1 MRRRV
6 PTEHVEEDTVLADT
20 KRGRALK
27 DEIPWSESKLLLS
40 CTAFRLL
47 NAIVLQTF
55 FNPDE
60 YWQSVEVAHRIVF
73 GYGHLTWEWS
83 EGLRSYIH
91 PLIFAGLYKVLK
103 CTKMDTRWLVMK
115 APRLLQAL
123 FAAAGDLYLFR
134 LTKLHWGDY
143 AAQWAIF
150 CQLCNWFTFF
160 CMVRTFSNC
169 LETVLTLAAL
179 YYWVVG
185 ERLPKFKCFSSFT
198 ARQVALFLAALACVI
213 RPTGAL
219 VWVYVGLIGLVKTDK
234 KSQLL
239 FEVIF
244 IGVMTFG
251 ASCLVD
257 RWMYG
262 KWIFVPLNFLRFNF
276 LASGGNYYVATC
288 RFIRMGFEFIQLFGA
303 QRVQPRRPNVQQ
315 PLHAENGAE
324 NQPIGA
330 ENQPQEVAIDAP
342 QVGEQLWK
350 HYLLG
355 ADFTVQTDYQ
365 SLRYF
370 FTQAKLSEKHLSRAI
385 FLSLFHFQ
393 LVHVASKKN
402 VVVDALSRRRHVAA
416 MSIAYQHELDEMR
429 DHYST
434 DEEFTKPYDALV
446 CGEHLDSYLLKDGFL
461 MFREKLCVSGLLRQK
476 VMIQSFTTLCGSQ
489 RDWFD
494 DQSFR
499 DVFLLAFIAKGYSEL
514 CLQLFDLFAKGCYA
528 LASMQNYVGE
538 QCLDS
543 GSILSDGSNVKTDR
557 NMFRFRKQ
565 NWRRACV
572 VGLLI
577 TNIPIALYT
586 SVVHQRGTEAVMHFL
601 SEEIARG
608 RATNVAFL
616 MPCHSTPYYSFLH
629 ANVTLRFLDCTP
641 SDESGYIDESDR
653 FLANPATF
661 LHTFLRSEERL
672 PSHFVFY
679 DSMEEHLLPF
689 LKEYGYHQV
698 RRIFHAHLPVDH
710 GPINHVIVYN
720 ARD

>member
-6 PTEHVEEDTVLADT
+6 PTEHVEEYTVLADT

-40 CTAFRLL
+40 CIAFRLL

-143 AAQWAIF
+143 VAQWAIF

-185 ERLPKFKCFSSFT
+185 ERFPKFKCFSSFT

-276 LASGGNYYVATC
+276 LASGGNYYGTHPWHWY
-288 RFIRMGFEFIQLFGA
+288 FSQGFPAIILTFMPLSILGIWWSKQWQLAG
-303 QRVQPRRPNVQQ
+303 
-315 PLHAENGAE
+315 
-324 NQPIGA
+324 
-330 ENQPQEVAIDAP
+330 
-342 QVGEQLWK
+342 
-350 HYLLG
+350 LLG
-355 ADFTVQTDYQ
+355 WV
-365 SLRYF
+365 
-370 FTQAKLSEKHLSRAI
+370 
-385 FLSLFHFQ
+385 LSL
-393 LVHVASKKN
+393 
-402 VVVDALSRRRHVAA
+402 
-416 MSIAYQHELDEMR
+416 
-429 DHYST
+429 YSCLGHK
-434 DEEFTKPYDALV
+434 EFRFVLPVLPL
-446 CGEHLDSYLLKDGFL
+446 GL
-461 MFREKLCVSGLLRQK
+461 MFAG
-476 VMIQSFTTLCGSQ
+476 
-489 RDWFD
+489 
-494 DQSFR
+494 
-499 DVFLLAFIAKGYSEL
+499 
-514 CLQLFDLFAKGCYA
+514 YA
-528 LASMQNYVGE
+528 LASMQYCVGE

-543 GSILSDGSNVKTDR
+543 GSILSDGSKVKTDK

-565 NWRRACV
+565 IWRRACV

-601 SEEIARG
+601 SEEIACG

-641 SDESGYIDESDR
+641 RDESGYIDESDR

-661 LHTFLRSEERL
+661 LHTFLSSEERL

-689 LKEYGYHQV
+689 LKEYGYHQL

-710 GPINHVIVYN
+710 GPVKHVIVYS